1 MRNAVFLA
9 GIWVGIIIFAYGV
22 VYWGS
27 GPTEIPYLPDI
38 PFTET
43 VYVDPAGQYE
53 VTLPPGWAAQN
64 EGALLRLVGPER
76 EIQGS
81 VSILAG
87 DDPEAAVADAWALYR
102 PDAVPSPERVTVG
115 SLFDTDGP
123 DWHVAYRLPDAQ
135 AAVAAAYATEG
146 SIAVL
151 IVEGPSE
158 ILEKRAVDIGGIR
171 VVLLQTD
178 PELETPAVLD
188 EEVEEVEEADAV
200 APDSAPTT
208 EQPVLPGDVEA
219 SLPADDVLPQ
229 PDEPQT
235 ASETIVSEADEP

>member
-53 VTLPPGWAAQN
+53 ITLPPGWVARD
-64 EGALLRLVGPER
+64 EGDMLLVVGPER

-87 DDPEAAVADAWALYR
+87 DDLEAAVADAWAAYR
-102 PDAVPSPERVTVG
+102 PEAVPSPERVTVG
-115 SLFDTDGP
+115 SDFDTDGP
-123 DWHVAYRLPDAQ
+123 DWHVDYRLPDDG
-135 AAVAAAYATEG
+135 AAVAKAYTGEG

-151 IVEGPSE
+151 IVEGPAE
-158 ILEKRAVDIGGIR
+158 ILDKRTADIEAIQVTLLDTATATEPLGEAVVGDEDSEAASGLVPEESGIPEDSEGG
-171 VVLLQTD
+171 
-178 PELETPAVLD
+178 
-188 EEVEEVEEADAV
+188 
-200 APDSAPTT
+200 
-208 EQPVLPGDVEA
+208 
-219 SLPADDVLPQ
+219 LPADDVLPQ
-229 PDEPQT
+229 PDELQT
-235 ASETIVSEADEP
+235 ASETVVNGVQEP